1 MKILLVDDDAT
12 LIELLSRTLTEKG
25 YAVDAVIDG
34 EQGWSYGTTYTYDLI
49 IIDWSLPKLDGI
61 SLCKRFRT
69 QGYNIPIILL
79 TSRHGSQNKIQGL
92 DAGADD

>member
-1 MKILLVDDDAT
+1 M
-12 LIELLSRTLTEKG
+12 EKL
-25 YAVDAVIDG
+25 
-34 EQGWSYGTTYTYDLI
+34 GWIYGTTYTYDLI

-61 SLCKRFRT
+61 SLCKRFRSHS
-69 QGYNIPIILL
+69 YNTPIILL